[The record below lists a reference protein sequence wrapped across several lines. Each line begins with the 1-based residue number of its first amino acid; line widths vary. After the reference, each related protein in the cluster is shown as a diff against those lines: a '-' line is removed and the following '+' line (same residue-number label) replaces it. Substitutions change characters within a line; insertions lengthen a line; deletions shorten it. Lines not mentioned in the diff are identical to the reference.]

1 MDTLDPVLTL
11 ERATRPRDVRASTV
25 QGRLAQVFIVL
36 ALVFTAVAVP
46 LGDTF
51 FLRLGT
57 EALIFSGLAMSVD
70 LLLGFTGML
79 SLGQAL
85 YFGLG
90 AYASALVLKHVTP
103 SFWAAIG
110 AALAVATVAGSIA
123 AFLSIRARG
132 VYFALITFGM
142 AQVVS
147 KVIYNTRGAIGG
159 SDGIIGIPQI
169 QVNLGLFRVD
179 TASGPA
185 FFLLVLA
192 LMLLAYF
199 GLAYMLRTPAGRLL
213 VAVRTNEA
221 RVPFLGYS
229 TRQAKFLAFV
239 LAANLAAF
247 SGALYPMLRGFV
259 SPELMYFHV
268 SGDSVVTVII
278 GGLGTLIGPIYGSI
292 IVTALKS
299 VLGTYTEHYPIII
312 GSLFMLAVVAFP
324 RGLVGGI
331 EMLLARRRGGAR

>member
-1 MDTLDPVLTL
+1 MDTLSPTL
-11 ERATRPRDVRASTV
+11 PLRASALPGEARPTH
-25 QGRLAQVFIVL
+25 RLAQVFFGL

-85 YFGLG
+85 FFGIG
-90 AYASALVLKHVTP
+90 AYTSALVLKHVSP
-103 SFWAAIG
+103 SFWAAMAIS
-110 AALAVATVAGSIA
+110 LAVATVAGAVA
-123 AFLSIRARG
+123 ALMAIRTRG

-147 KVIYNTRGAIGG
+147 KVVYNTRAIGG

-169 QVNLGLFRVD
+169 KVGFGLFQVD

-199 GLAYMLRTPAGRLL
+199 GISYVLGTPAGRIL
-213 VAVRTNEA
+213 VAIRTNEG
-221 RVPFLGYS
+221 RLPFLGYS

-239 LAANLAAF
+239 LAADLAAF

-259 SPELMYFHV
+259 SPELMYFNV
-268 SGDSVVTVII
+268 SGDAVVTVVI
-278 GGLGTLIGPIYGSI
+278 GGLGTLIGAMYGSI
-292 IVTALKS
+292 VLTALKS
-299 VLGTYTEHYPIII
+299 VVGTYTDHYPVII
-312 GSLFMLAVVAFP
+312 GGLFMIAVIAFP
-324 RGLVGGI
+324 RGLMGGVQT
-331 EMLLARRRGGAR
+331 LLARRRGGDS

>member
-1 MDTLDPVLTL
+1 M
-11 ERATRPRDVRASTV
+11 

-85 YFGLG
+85 YFGIG
-90 AYASALVLKHVTP
+90 AYSSALVLKHVTP

-110 AALAVATVAGSIA
+110 AALAVSTVAGSIA

-147 KVIYNTRGAIGG
+147 KVVYNTRAIGG

-169 QVNLGLFRVD
+169 HVNLGLFQVD

-185 FFLLVLA
+185 FFLLVLV
-192 LMLLAYF
+192 LILLAYF
-199 GLAYMLRTPAGRLL
+199 SLDYLLRTPAGRLL
-213 VAVRTNEA
+213 VAIRTNEA
-221 RVPFLGYS
+221 RVPFLGYN
-229 TRQAKFLAFV
+229 TRRAKFIAFV

-331 EMLLARRRGGAR
+331 ESLVARRRRSEG

>member
-1 MDTLDPVLTL
+1 LDTLDPALAL
-11 ERATRPRDVRASTV
+11 ERVTRPRVRGTGTV

-85 YFGLG
+85 YFGIG

-110 AALAVATVAGSIA
+110 VALVVSTVAGSIA

-147 KVIYNTRGAIGG
+147 KVVYNTRAIGG

-169 QVNLGLFRVD
+169 KVNLGLFQVD

-185 FFLLVLA
+185 FFLLVLT

-199 GLAYMLRTPAGRLL
+199 GLAYLLRTPAGRLL
-213 VAVRTNEA
+213 VAVRTNEN
-221 RVPFLGYS
+221 RVPFLGYN

-239 LAANLAAF
+239 LAADLAAF

-299 VLGTYTEHYPIII
+299 VVGTYTEHYPIII

-331 EMLLARRRGGAR
+331 ETFVAWRRRPTP

>member
-1 MDTLDPVLTL
+1 
-11 ERATRPRDVRASTV
+11 V
-25 QGRLAQVFIVL
+25 QGRLAQVFIAL

-85 YFGLG
+85 YFGIG

-110 AALAVATVAGSIA
+110 VALAVSTVAGSVA

-147 KVIYNTRGAIGG
+147 KVVYNTRAIGG

-169 QVNLGLFRVD
+169 QVNLGFFRVD

-199 GLAYMLRTPAGRLL
+199 GLAYLLRTPAGRLL

-221 RVPFLGYS
+221 RVAFLGYN

-239 LAANLAAF
+239 LAADLAAF

-299 VLGTYTEHYPIII
+299 VLGTYTEHYPIFI

-331 EMLLARRRGGAR
+331 ESLVARRRRSAG